1 MLPLSDGLRARR
13 FPIVNV
19 SIIIANF
26 AVWLFYELPH
36 LRHAVFEASFYP
48 CTVNNSC
55 HGPESWGVSWI
66 TAMFLHGS
74 WDHILGNMLFL
85 AWLAG
90 TGRVAYVMVML
101 WIAAGLAYAVL
112 DLVDYE
118 IVKRDK
124 RG

>member
-1 MLPLSDGLRARR
+1 MLIQLAKFALLSGL
-13 FPIVNV
+13 I
-19 SIIIANF
+19 
-26 AVWLFYELPH
+26 
-36 LRHAVFEASFYP
+36 
-48 CTVNNSC
+48 
-55 HGPESWGVSWI
+55 
-66 TAMFLHGS
+66 
-74 WDHILGNMLFL
+74 LFL

-124 RG
+124 RR